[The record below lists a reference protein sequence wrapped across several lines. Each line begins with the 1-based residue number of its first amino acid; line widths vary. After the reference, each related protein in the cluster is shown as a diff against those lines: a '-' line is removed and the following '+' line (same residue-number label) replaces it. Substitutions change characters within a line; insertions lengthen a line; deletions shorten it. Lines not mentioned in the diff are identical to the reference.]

1 SRSSSCTSATS
12 RRCTSASARRPSASS
27 SRISRWQRS
36 SLPESSPGGGSA
48 SRRCAPAGPSG
59 SRRGSCARG
68 CRTSTPGP
76 PAPPGSTGYPWQ
88 THLVTAAKFFE
99 YALLAPAVMLVV
111 RRRAD
116 LFLVVCTLIA
126 WSVIATGV
134 GVAQFVGANIFVSG
148 ATGGRQLSFL
158 GFHDF

>member
-1 SRSSSCTSATS
+1 
-12 RRCTSASARRPSASS
+12 
-27 SRISRWQRS
+27 
-36 SLPESSPGGGSA
+36 
-48 SRRCAPAGPSG
+48 
-59 SRRGSCARG
+59 
-68 CRTSTPGP
+68 
-76 PAPPGSTGYPWQ
+76 
-88 THLVTAAKFFE
+88 
-99 YALLAPAVMLVV
+99 MLVV

-158 GFHDF
+158 GFHDFGALSAAALACAAVGIALPRFGLPAGGSWTAAGSGALRTTPSLSLPT